1 MKSVNPQLEKSL
13 FWLKSGAEGFA
24 SCFILKLIGL
34 KKKKKRPSVV
44 RGEVWISLCYLCRGM
59 SVMHLPTSRE
69 KAVTGR
75 FSVKESER
83 RR

>member
-1 MKSVNPQLEKSL
+1 MFYFKAN
-13 FWLKSGAEGFA
+13 W
-24 SCFILKLIGL
+24 I
-34 KKKKKRPSVV
+34 KKEKKRPSFVVV

-75 FSVKESER
+75 FSVKVRGGGDCSGLKLLLEKLSLGTAR
-83 RR
+83 SIV